1 LGDIG
6 SSALAFVRACFYL
19 GLTLPLMPVQALLV
33 ALDLPAARTLPR
45 WYHARCAALFGLEIR
60 TTGTPSAASPTLLVA
75 NHVSYLDIVVL
86 SALAEVSFVAK
97 TEIAGWPFFGWL
109 AKLQR
114 TVFVARRARGV
125 DREADALQQRLA
137 AGGNIVLFAEGTTGD
152 GNRAQRFK
160 SALFA
165 AAEPAPGGPPVAV
178 QPVTIAYTRLDGMP
192 LCRSLRPAVAWY
204 GDMELLPHLW
214 AFIGLGRI
222 GVEVIF
228 HAPTSLA
235 AAGSRKHLAQHCER
249 VIAHSLAAANAGRET
264 LSVPAPAARGLGG
277 LKAAGPG

>member
-1 LGDIG
+1 MAGIG
-6 SSALAFVRACFYL
+6 SSALAFARACFYVA
-19 GLTLPLMPVQALLV
+19 LTLPLMPVQALLV
-33 ALDLPAARTLPR
+33 ALDLPAARALPR
-45 WYHARCAALFGLEIR
+45 WYHARCVSLFGLEVR
-60 TTGTPSAASPTLLVA
+60 VTGTPAASSPTLFVA

-114 TVFVARRARGV
+114 TVFVARRARAVGK
-125 DREADALQQRLA
+125 ETNALQQRLA
-137 AGGNIVLFAEGTTGD
+137 TGGNIVLFAEGTTGD
-152 GNRAQRFK
+152 GNRALRFK

-165 AAEPAPGGPPVAV
+165 AAEPAPDGPPVVV

-192 LCRSLRPAVAWY
+192 LCRALRPAVAWY

-228 HAPTSLA
+228 HEPTSLA

-249 VIAHSLAAANAGRET
+249 AISDSLATANAGRET
-264 LSVPAPAARGLGG
+264 PPVPALMPATG
-277 LKAAGPG
+277 AA

>member
-1 LGDIG
+1 MGDIG
-6 SSALAFVRACFYL
+6 SSALAFARACIYVA
-19 GLTLPLMPVQALLV
+19 LTLPLMPVQALLV
-33 ALDLPAARTLPR
+33 ALDLPAARALPR

-60 TTGTPSAASPTLLVA
+60 VTGTPAAAAPTLFVA

-109 AKLQR
+109 ARLQR
-114 TVFVARRARGV
+114 TVFVARRARAVG
-125 DREADALQQRLA
+125 READALQQRLA

-165 AAEPAPGGPPVAV
+165 AAEPAAGGPPVAV

-192 LCRSLRPAVAWY
+192 LCRALRPAVAWY

-214 AFIGLGRI
+214 TSIGLGRI

-249 VIAHSLAAANAGRET
+249 VIAQSLAAANAGREAAT
-264 LSVPAPAARGLGG
+264 VPALGPAVG
-277 LKAAGPG
+277 AA

>member
-1 LGDIG
+1 LDKIA
-6 SSALAFVRACFYL
+6 SSALAACRAVLYVA
-19 GLTLPLMPVQALLV
+19 LTLPLMPLQALFV
-33 ALDLPAARTLPR
+33 ACGWRAGEILPR
-45 WYHARCAALFGLEIR
+45 WYHARCARLFGISIK
-60 TTGTPSAASPTLLVA
+60 TMGTPVTDRPVLFVA
-75 NHVSYLDIVVL
+75 NHISYIDIVAF

-114 TVFVARRARGV
+114 TVFVGRQRARV
-125 DREADALQQRLA
+125 ADEKSALETRLA
-137 AGGNIVLFAEGTTGD
+137 AGGALVLFAEGTTGD
-152 GNRAQRFK
+152 GNRTRPFK

-165 AAEPAPGGPPVAV
+165 AADRSGVIV

-192 LCRSLRPAVAWY
+192 LCRALRPAVAWY

-264 LSVPAPAARGLGG
+264 PSAPALAAHGRGG
-277 LKAAGPG
+277 LKVAGPG